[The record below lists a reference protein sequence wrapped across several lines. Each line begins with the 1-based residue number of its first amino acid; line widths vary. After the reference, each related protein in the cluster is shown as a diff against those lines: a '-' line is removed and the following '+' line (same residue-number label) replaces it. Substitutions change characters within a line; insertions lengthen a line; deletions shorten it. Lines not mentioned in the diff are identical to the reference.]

1 MRTPQAFIQPKRVPD
16 KKFNAL
22 NAGRAERD
30 RKFLDNY
37 REITKDLA
45 DSARSSDPK
54 DIQRG
59 TLMYNIMERIK
70 LPTYFDSLTD
80 KQKQDWMY
88 SFGSDPTKAEQDF
101 NKLAQEWDE
110 DNFYYK
116 LRAAQYLKDK
126 PAEYREKVLD
136 DFTRD
141 KYLAKDFL
149 DGELIIDEQ
158 NKDRAKAAGAAA
170 VKGVADAASAIGNAI
185 GSLFQKK
192 GNN

>member
-1 MRTPQAFIQPKRVPD
+1 MRTPQAFIQPKRVPE
-16 KKFNAL
+16 KNFNAL
-22 NAGRAERD
+22 NAGRAESD

-37 REITKDLA
+37 RELTKELA
-45 DSARSSDPK
+45 EPARSSDPK

-59 TLMYNIMERIK
+59 TLMYSIMERIK
-70 LPTYFDSLTD
+70 LPTYLDSLTD
-80 KQKQDWMY
+80 EQKRNWMY
-88 SFGSDPTKAEQDF
+88 NFSSDPTKTEQDF
-101 NKLAQEWDE
+101 NRLAQEWDE
-110 DNFYYK
+110 NNFYYK

-136 DFTRD
+136 NFTKD

-170 VKGVADAASAIGNAI
+170 AKGVMDVASAIGDAI
-185 GSLFQKK
+185 RPLFQKK